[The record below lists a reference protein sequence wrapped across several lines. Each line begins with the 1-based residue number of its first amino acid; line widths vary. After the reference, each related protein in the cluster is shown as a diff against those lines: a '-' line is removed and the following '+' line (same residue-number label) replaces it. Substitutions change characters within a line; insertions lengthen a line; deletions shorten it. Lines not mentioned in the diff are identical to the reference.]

1 MIYLVLFGIISGA
14 PTGWML
20 RDDASWPRVFV
31 AVLLGIVTG
40 VVAGFVIGTLLA
52 GGKPQLALSLGIL
65 FGPLAAVVAAK
76 RSYAVHRTPND
87 MRN

>member
-1 MIYLVLFGIISGA
+1 MIYLVLFGILSGA

-20 RDDASWPRVFV
+20 RNDASWPRVFV
-31 AVLLGIVTG
+31 AVLLGIATG
-40 VVAGFVIGTLLA
+40 VISGFVIGTLLA

-65 FGPLAAVVAAK
+65 FGPLAAVLAAK
-76 RSYAVHRTPND
+76 RSYVMHRASND